1 LKKNAPKLVIHRE
14 TLRNLDR
21 AAGGQGAAAVS
32 TQSPCPSIMGNCP
45 SFWYTCDCQWT
56 EGVECPLLIT
66 DTCAC

>member
-32 TQSPCPSIMGNCP
+32 TQSPCPSIMDNCP